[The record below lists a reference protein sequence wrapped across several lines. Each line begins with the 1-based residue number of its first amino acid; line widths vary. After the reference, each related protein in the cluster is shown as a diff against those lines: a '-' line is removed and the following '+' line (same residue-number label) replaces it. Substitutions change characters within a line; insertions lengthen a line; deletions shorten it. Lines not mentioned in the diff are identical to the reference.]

1 MWVAQQIS
9 CTLGIYITIPNS
21 SKVTV
26 LKQKQDNFMGEV
38 STTWRSVLKAL
49 GLGTACTPLLADWA
63 RLASSGIGR
72 CVPHAGSHGCLAS
85 TSLMGLSSS
94 SQPLTLQAFRY
105 SRDLNLLMTML
116 AVRN

>member
-9 CTLGIYITIPNS
+9 CTLGIYITILNS

-38 STTWRSVLKAL
+38 STIWRSVLKAL

-63 RLASSGIGR
+63 RLASSGI
-72 CVPHAGSHGCLAS
+72 AGVCHTQVLMAVWRALLSWD
-85 TSLMGLSSS
+85 SLHHPSL
-94 SQPLTLQAFRY
+94 
-105 SRDLNLLMTML
+105 
-116 AVRN
+116 